1 MKSLILVFLFLS
13 GSLYA
18 SSCYT
23 AVNGF
28 SAIGTLSDKLA
39 DRFSSTSDKIDDL
52 SDVTNERLIKM
63 KKIALL
69 QEQIRKIE
77 AQNYIKSKQILHNLK
92 IRNEELGINASL
104 KAGE

>member
-1 MKSLILVFLFLS
+1 MKSVFFVIFILV
-13 GSLYA
+13 GNAYP

-28 SAIGTLSDKLA
+28 SAIGTLSGKLA
-39 DRFSSTSDKIDDL
+39 DKFSSISDKINDL
-52 SDVTNERLIKM
+52 DDVTNQRLEKM

-69 QEQIRKIE
+69 QEQIRKME

-92 IRNEELGINASL
+92 IRNEELGISASL

>member
-1 MKSLILVFLFLS
+1 LKSLILVFFLLIGNLF
-13 GSLYA
+13 A

-28 SAIGTLSDKLA
+28 SAIGTLSSKLA
-39 DRFSSTSDKIDDL
+39 DKFSSTSDKIDDL
-52 SDVTNERLIKM
+52 SDVTNERLKKM
-63 KKIALL
+63 KRIALL
-69 QEQIRKIE
+69 QEQIRKME